1 MNLPRL
7 TTTIRKGALGE
18 LKVIADLLEKGYDVY
33 APVVDDNGIDFIV
46 SNGTDM
52 RSVQVKSHDNR
63 GPKYATSVE
72 VNTRK
77 CKKADVVAI
86 PIKIM
91 NCVCYVNSSIVN
103 RSINIAFAKAIS
115 GQKEDRHWYK
125 DYMEFPWEDLGRT

>member
-7 TTTIRKGALGE
+7 TTSIRKGALGE

-46 SNGTDM
+46 SNGTNM
-52 RSVQVKSHDNR
+52 RSIQVKSHDNR
-63 GPKYATSVE
+63 GPKYATSIE

-77 CKKADVVAI
+77 CQKADVVAV

-91 NCVCYVNSSIVN
+91 DCVCYVNSNIVKS
-103 RSINIAFAKAIS
+103 SINIAFAESLIVRRKH
-115 GQKEDRHWYK
+115 RHWYE
-125 DYMEFPWEDLGRT
+125 DYLEFPWKD

>member
-7 TTTIRKGALGE
+7 TSSIRKGALGE

-46 SNGTDM
+46 SNGINI

-77 CKKADVVAI
+77 CQKADVVAV

-91 NCVCYVNSSIVN
+91 DCVCYVNSNIVK
-103 RSINIAFAKAIS
+103 RSINIAFAESLSVRRKH
-115 GQKEDRHWYK
+115 RHWYE
-125 DYMEFPWEDLGRT
+125 DYLEFPWED

>member
-7 TTTIRKGALGE
+7 TTSIRKGALGE

-46 SNGTDM
+46 SNGTYM
-52 RSVQVKSHDNR
+52 RSIQVKSHDNR

-77 CKKADVVAI
+77 CKKADVVAV

-91 NCVCYVNSSIVN
+91 RCVCYVNSSMVK
-103 RSINIAFAKAIS
+103 RSINIAFAESLIVRRKH
-115 GQKEDRHWYK
+115 RHWYE
-125 DYMEFPWEDLGRT
+125 DYLEFPWED

>member
-7 TTTIRKGALGE
+7 TTSIRKGALGE
-18 LKVIADLLEKGYDVY
+18 LKVIADLLERGYDVY

-46 SNGTDM
+46 SNGINI

-63 GPKYATSVE
+63 GPKYATSIE

-77 CKKADVVAI
+77 CKKADVVAV

-91 NCVCYVNSSIVN
+91 DCVCYINSSIVK
-103 RSINIAFAKAIS
+103 RSINIAFAESLIVRRKR
-115 GQKEDRHWYK
+115 RHWYE
-125 DYMEFPWEDLGRT
+125 DYLEFPWED

>member
-7 TTTIRKGALGE
+7 TSSIRKGALGE

-46 SNGTDM
+46 SNGTNM
-52 RSVQVKSHDNR
+52 RSIQVKSHDNR

-72 VNTRK
+72 INTRK
-77 CKKADVVAI
+77 CQKADVVAV

-91 NCVCYVNSSIVN
+91 DCVCYVNSNIVK
-103 RSINIAFAKAIS
+103 RSINIAFAESLIVRRKH
-115 GQKEDRHWYK
+115 RHWYE
-125 DYMEFPWEDLGRT
+125 DYLEFPWED

>member
-7 TTTIRKGALGE
+7 TTSIRKGALGE
-18 LKVIADLLEKGYDVY
+18 LKVIADLLGKGYDVY

-46 SNGTDM
+46 SNGIYM
-52 RSVQVKSHDNR
+52 RSIQVKSHDNR

-77 CKKADVVAI
+77 CQKADVVAV

-91 NCVCYVNSSIVN
+91 DCVCYVNSNIVK
-103 RSINIAFAKAIS
+103 RSINIAFAESLIVRRKR
-115 GQKEDRHWYK
+115 RHWYE
-125 DYMEFPWEDLGRT
+125 DYLEFPWED

>member
-7 TTTIRKGALGE
+7 TTSIRKGALGE
-18 LKVIADLLEKGYDVY
+18 LKVIADLLERGYDVY

-46 SNGTDM
+46 SNGTYM

-77 CKKADVVAI
+77 CKKADVVAV

-91 NCVCYVNSSIVN
+91 NCVCYVNSNIVK
-103 RSINIAFAKAIS
+103 RSINIAFAESLIVRRKH
-115 GQKEDRHWYK
+115 RHWYE
-125 DYMEFPWEDLGRT
+125 DYLEFPWED

>member
-7 TTTIRKGALGE
+7 TTSIRKGALGE
-18 LKVIADLLEKGYDVY
+18 LKVIADLLERGYDVY

-46 SNGTDM
+46 SNGTNM

-77 CKKADVVAI
+77 CQKADVVAV

-91 NCVCYVNSSIVN
+91 DCVCYVNSNTVK
-103 RSINIAFAKAIS
+103 RSINIAFAESLIVRRKR
-115 GQKEDRHWYK
+115 RHWYE
-125 DYMEFPWEDLGRT
+125 DYLEFPWED

>member
-7 TTTIRKGALGE
+7 TTSIRKGALGE

-46 SNGTDM
+46 SNGTNM
-52 RSVQVKSHDNR
+52 RSIQVKSHDNR

-72 VNTRK
+72 INTRK
-77 CKKADVVAI
+77 CKKADVVAV

-91 NCVCYVNSSIVN
+91 DCVCYVNSSMVK
-103 RSINIAFAKAIS
+103 RSINIAFATSLRMRRKY
-115 GQKEDRHWYK
+115 RHWYE
-125 DYMEFPWEDLGRT
+125 DYLEFPWED

>member
-7 TTTIRKGALGE
+7 TTSIRKGALGE

-46 SNGTDM
+46 SNGTYM

-77 CKKADVVAI
+77 CKKADVVAV

-91 NCVCYVNSSIVN
+91 NCVCYVNSNIVK
-103 RSINIAFAKAIS
+103 RSINIAFAESLIVRRKH
-115 GQKEDRHWYK
+115 RHWYE
-125 DYMEFPWEDLGRT
+125 DYLEFPWED